1 MNLKSLKAFVEVAER
16 GHFGKAASYLGMT
29 QSGLSQLVKT
39 LEKQVGT
46 PLMYR
51 TTRSAS
57 LTEAGEVFLQN
68 AKELIDTHHLAD
80 QRMAQFLHG
89 EEGTVRLGFVASAAL
104 GIIPRLAAKL
114 HEVAPGIKLSL
125 REMTSDEQILR
136 LKAGDID
143 VGVMREI
150 KEYSGLTIEPLEVE
164 PLRLAVPLAHALAAR
179 SSVSLTELRLEG
191 FVMFPRTNVSF
202 LHDHIHRLCH
212 DAGFTPHV
220 VEEAMQFATIVG
232 LVSSNAGIAIVPE
245 GIRAIQLANVA
256 FLPIDEATAVSKL
269 YIARRA
275 GERASPA
282 AKRLVGIAATGSS

>member
-164 PLRLAVPLAHALAAR
+164 PLRLAVPLTHALAAR
-179 SSVSLTELRLEG
+179 SSLSLTELRLEG

-245 GIRAIQLANVA
+245 GIRVIQLPNVA